1 MKIHIFAYNLIHNIM
16 KKKKL
21 VRFSLEDW
29 QANPKRKVVTDDGRD
44 VRIVCVDRMGEKFW
58 YVKAMTYRV
67 KLIESLIKAGY
78 QRSYNA
84 NIFDKDLDD
93 EEVSIRV
100 MFNDY
105 ADNYAD
111 V

>member
-1 MKIHIFAYNLIHNIM
+1 
-16 KKKKL
+16 
-21 VRFSLEDW
+21 
-29 QANPKRKVVTDDGRD
+29 
-44 VRIVCVDRMGEKFW
+44 
-58 YVKAMTYRV
+58 MTYRE
-67 KLIESLIKAGY
+67 KLIESLTKAGF
-78 QRSYNA
+78 QRLYNA

-111 V
+111 VYMSFEGKTIGSLNFTTNCLYAYGIQRKAKKFGEICRGVML

>member
-1 MKIHIFAYNLIHNIM
+1 
-16 KKKKL
+16 
-21 VRFSLEDW
+21 
-29 QANPKRKVVTDDGRD
+29 
-44 VRIVCVDRMGEKFW
+44 
-58 YVKAMTYRV
+58 MTYRE
-67 KLIESLIKAGY
+67 KLIESLTKAGF
-78 QRSYNA
+78 QRLYNA

-111 V
+111 VYMSFEGKTIGSLNFTTNCLYAYGIQRKAKKFGEICRKVML

>member
-1 MKIHIFAYNLIHNIM
+1 
-16 KKKKL
+16 
-21 VRFSLEDW
+21 
-29 QANPKRKVVTDDGRD
+29 
-44 VRIVCVDRMGEKFW
+44 
-58 YVKAMTYRV
+58 MTYRE
-67 KLIESLIKAGY
+67 KLIESLTKAGF

-105 ADNYAD
+105 ADHYAD
-111 V
+111 VYMSFEGKTIGSLNFTTNCLYAYGIQRKAKKFGEICRGVML

>member
-1 MKIHIFAYNLIHNIM
+1 
-16 KKKKL
+16 
-21 VRFSLEDW
+21 
-29 QANPKRKVVTDDGRD
+29 
-44 VRIVCVDRMGEKFW
+44 
-58 YVKAMTYRV
+58 MTYRE
-67 KLIESLIKAGY
+67 KLIESLTKAGF

-111 V
+111 VYMSFEGKTIGSLNFTTNCLYAYGIQRKAQKFGEICRGAML

>member
-1 MKIHIFAYNLIHNIM
+1 
-16 KKKKL
+16 
-21 VRFSLEDW
+21 
-29 QANPKRKVVTDDGRD
+29 
-44 VRIVCVDRMGEKFW
+44 
-58 YVKAMTYRV
+58 MTYRE
-67 KLIESLIKAGY
+67 KLIESLTKAGF

-100 MFNDY
+100 LFNDY

-111 V
+111 VYMSFEGKTIGSLNFTTNCLYAGGIEERAKKFGEICRKAVL

>member
-1 MKIHIFAYNLIHNIM
+1 
-16 KKKKL
+16 
-21 VRFSLEDW
+21 
-29 QANPKRKVVTDDGRD
+29 
-44 VRIVCVDRMGEKFW
+44 
-58 YVKAMTYRV
+58 MTYRE
-67 KLIESLIKAGY
+67 KLIESLTKAGF

-100 MFNDY
+100 LFNDY

-111 V
+111 VYMSFEGKTIGSLNFTTNCLYAYGIQRKAKKFGEICRGAML

>member
-1 MKIHIFAYNLIHNIM
+1 
-16 KKKKL
+16 
-21 VRFSLEDW
+21 
-29 QANPKRKVVTDDGRD
+29 
-44 VRIVCVDRMGEKFW
+44 
-58 YVKAMTYRV
+58 MTYRV

>member
-1 MKIHIFAYNLIHNIM
+1 
-16 KKKKL
+16 
-21 VRFSLEDW
+21 
-29 QANPKRKVVTDDGRD
+29 
-44 VRIVCVDRMGEKFW
+44 
-58 YVKAMTYRV
+58 MTYRE
-67 KLIESLIKAGY
+67 KLIESLTKADF

-105 ADNYAD
+105 ADSYAE
-111 V
+111 VYMSFEGKTIGNLNFTTNCLYAGGIEERAQKFGEICRKAVL

>member
-1 MKIHIFAYNLIHNIM
+1 
-16 KKKKL
+16 
-21 VRFSLEDW
+21 
-29 QANPKRKVVTDDGRD
+29 
-44 VRIVCVDRMGEKFW
+44 
-58 YVKAMTYRV
+58 MTYRV

-93 EEVSIRV
+93 EEVSRV

-111 V
+111 VYMAFEGKTIASLNFTTNCLNACEIEERAKKFGEICRKAML

>member
-1 MKIHIFAYNLIHNIM
+1 
-16 KKKKL
+16 
-21 VRFSLEDW
+21 
-29 QANPKRKVVTDDGRD
+29 
-44 VRIVCVDRMGEKFW
+44 
-58 YVKAMTYRV
+58 MTYRE
-67 KLIESLIKAGY
+67 KLIESLTKAGF
-78 QRSYNA
+78 QRLYNA

-111 V
+111 VYMSFEGKTIGSLNFTTNCLYAYGIEKRAKKFGEICRKAVL

>member
-1 MKIHIFAYNLIHNIM
+1 
-16 KKKKL
+16 
-21 VRFSLEDW
+21 
-29 QANPKRKVVTDDGRD
+29 
-44 VRIVCVDRMGEKFW
+44 
-58 YVKAMTYRV
+58 MTYRE
-67 KLIESLIKAGY
+67 KLIDSLTKAGF
-78 QRSYNA
+78 QRLYSA

-111 V
+111 VYMSFEGKTIGSLNFTTNCLYACGIEERAKKFGEICRGAML